1 MLNQLAIV
9 LRTHVLRSNH
19 FLSVLGVV
27 SLVHR
32 HRQVVAWR
40 LSVAEVVLKI
50 ALALVWNR
58 HWGIAHELA

>member
-1 MLNQLAIV
+1 MA
-9 LRTHVLRSNH
+9 
-19 FLSVLGVV
+19 VLGVV